1 MKFIIMCIL
10 SLLIAGCSTQA
21 IDMAAEATV
30 QLNDLADD
38 EGDGVINAR
47 DLCNDT
53 DRGAKI
59 NNSGCGSEALHI
71 ARRELLINF
80 ANNSYVVE
88 PEYFGKIEELAT
100 FMNAY
105 PRANVTI
112 EGHTS
117 KVGSK
122 ALNDLLSQ
130 NRAMAIKDILVN
142 RFGID
147 EKRVTALGFGFER
160 LLLEGNT
167 DVVHARNRRI
177 VAEISSD
184 KTLTD
189 WKWTIYSVDE
199 RAEDE

>member
-10 SLLIAGCSTQA
+10 SLFIAGCSTQA
-21 IDMAAEATV
+21 IDMAPEPTV
-30 QLNDLADD
+30 QINDLADD
-38 EGDGVINAR
+38 EADGVINAR

-53 DRGAKI
+53 DIGAKI
-59 NNSGCGSEALHI
+59 DNTGCGSETLHM

-80 ANNSYVVE
+80 ANESYVVQ
-88 PEYFGKIEELAT
+88 PKYFVKIEELAK

-117 KVGSK
+117 KVGTK
-122 ALNDLLSQ
+122 AYNDILSQ
-130 NRAMAIKDILVN
+130 NRAQAVKDILVN

-147 EKRVTALGFGFER
+147 EKRVTALGFGFQR

-167 DVVHARNRRI
+167 EDVHARNRRI

-184 KTLTD
+184 KILTD

-199 RAEDE
+199 RED